1 MNQSNTEHS
10 HVIPLRVY
18 LGVGVALLV
27 LTAVTVVVAQIQL
40 GGFNVVVA
48 LFIAAI
54 KASLVVLY
62 FMHLRYDKKIFLIIF
77 LIAILFLS
85 AFIVLTMFDTMTRG
99 EFYEIEDGNIRE
111 AIIYDIQTVPDST
124 ATTGEP
130 DSAVTVPDSTS

>member
-1 MNQSNTEHS
+1 MNQINTEHS
-10 HVIPLRVY
+10 HVVPLRVY
-18 LGVGVALLV
+18 LSVGATLLV
-27 LTAVTVVVAQIQL
+27 LTVVTVIVAQIKL

-85 AFIVLTMFDTMTRG
+85 VFIIFTMFDTMTRG
-99 EFYEIEDGNIRE
+99 EFYEIENGNIRE
-111 AIIYDIQTVPDST
+111 AIIYDNETAPDST

-130 DSAVTVPDSTS
+130 DSAVAVPDSTS